1 MIITICTFKV
11 IHCYLQICLKIFA
24 TNALKYIN
32 LIHLI
37 FFSTWISMASLF
49 KTTEIKLDLLTDIDM
64 LLMIEKGI
72 EVEYVVQY
80 IDMQKHT
87 INTWKTITMTR
98 NHHICTGM
106 QTIFMDGQCL
116 NYLLMVLIRLKI
128 RSMKIL

>member
-1 MIITICTFKV
+1 M
-11 IHCYLQICLKIFA
+11 CLKIFA
-24 TNALKYIN
+24 KNALKYIN

-64 LLMIEKGI
+64 LLIIEKGI

-87 INTWKTITMTR
+87 INT
-98 NHHICTGM
+98 
-106 QTIFMDGQCL
+106 
-116 NYLLMVLIRLKI
+116 
-128 RSMKIL
+128 